1 MKDVIFRNMER
12 LLLLDGE
19 QEHERIEP
27 MTEWKWQQLYKI
39 AVKYGIGP
47 WIADGIKTYSDDF
60 FLQMS
65 PTLRQE
71 FLLLQ
76 GPKDENRLSRYLL
89 QIERSRGFIHHL
101 SKQSL
106 KAYASELVSNIK
118 NIEE

>member
-1 MKDVIFRNMER
+1 MKDVVFRNMER

-19 QEHERIEP
+19 QERERIEP
-27 MTEWKWQQLYKI
+27 MTEWKWQ
-39 AVKYGIGP
+39 
-47 WIADGIKTYSDDF
+47 
-60 FLQMS
+60 
-65 PTLRQE
+65 R
-71 FLLLQ
+71 
-76 GPKDENRLSRYLL
+76 PKDENRLSRYLL

>member
-1 MKDVIFRNMER
+1 MKDVILRNTER

-19 QEHERIEP
+19 QEREQIEP
-27 MTEWKWQQLYKI
+27 MTEWKWRQLYKT

-47 WIADGIKTYSDDF
+47 WIADGIRAYGDDF

-76 GPKDENRLSRYLL
+76 GPKNENHLQRYLL
-89 QIERSRGFIHHL
+89 QVERSRGFIHHF

-106 KAYASELVSNIK
+106 QAYASELVTNIK